1 MSAKGAVS
9 RYHTAKK
16 LSAAV
21 VRTRPVLRVFLNWI
35 AAAAMALMLAA
46 GPCAFASRNDVMEGN
61 PASPVRVVIYEDL
74 QCSDCAR
81 LRVLLDEKILPRYG
95 TRVAFVHRDF
105 PLGKHDWAFPAA
117 IAARWV
123 HEQSNELGIIVRR
136 EMLSEQDSINSHNLK
151 QWLVDFA
158 YRNHLD
164 PKAIVDSLSDP
175 RLGAL
180 VDQDRQSAVARG
192 VSRAPTV
199 FVGGQSLVE
208 TIIYDDLARALDAAL
223 AK

>member
-1 MSAKGAVS
+1 MK
-9 RYHTAKK
+9 
-16 LSAAV
+16 
-21 VRTRPVLRVFLNWI
+21 I
-35 AAAAMALMLAA
+35 AAGLVLMLVA
-46 GPCAFASRNDVMEGN
+46 GHFAFASRNDVMEGN
-61 PASPVRVVIYEDL
+61 PGSPVKVLIYEDL

-81 LRVLLDEKILPRYG
+81 LRVLMDEKILPKYG
-95 TRVAFVHRDF
+95 SKVAFVHRDF
-105 PLGKHDWAFPAA
+105 PLGKHDWAVPAA

-123 HEQSNELGIIVRR
+123 WEQSNELGIIVRR
-136 EMLSEQDSINSHNLK
+136 EMLSEQDSINTHNLK

-164 PKAIVDSLSDP
+164 PKGIVDSLSDR

-199 FVGGQSLVE
+199 FVGGQPFVE
-208 TIIYDDLARALDAAL
+208 TIIYDDLARALDEAL

>member
-1 MSAKGAVS
+1 MK
-9 RYHTAKK
+9 
-16 LSAAV
+16 
-21 VRTRPVLRVFLNWI
+21 I
-35 AAAAMALMLAA
+35 AAGLVLMLVA
-46 GPCAFASRNDVMEGN
+46 GHGAFASRNDVMEGN
-61 PASPVRVVIYEDL
+61 PASPVKVLIYEDL

-81 LRVLLDEKILPRYG
+81 FRVLMDEKILPKYG
-95 TRVAFVHRDF
+95 SKVAFIHRDF
-105 PLGKHDWAFPAA
+105 PLGKHDWAIPAA

-123 HEQSNELGIIVRR
+123 WEQSNELGIIVRR
-136 EMLSEQDSINSHNLK
+136 EMLSEHDSINTRNLK

-164 PKAIVDSLSDP
+164 PKGIVDCLSDP

-199 FVGGQSLVE
+199 FVGGQPFVE
-208 TIIYDDLARALDAAL
+208 TIIYDDLARALDVAL

>member
-1 MSAKGAVS
+1 MGLV
-9 RYHTAKK
+9 
-16 LSAAV
+16 
-21 VRTRPVLRVFLNWI
+21 
-35 AAAAMALMLAA
+35 LMLAA
-46 GPCAFASRNDVMEGN
+46 GHSAFANRNDVMEGN
-61 PASPVRVVIYEDL
+61 PASPVRVLIYEDL

-81 LRVLLDEKILPRYG
+81 FRVLLDEKILPRYG

-105 PLGKHDWAFPAA
+105 PLGKHDWAVPAA

-123 HEQSNELGIIVRR
+123 YEQSNELGIIVRR
-136 EMLSEQDSINSHNLK
+136 EILSEQDSINSRNLK

-164 PKAIVDSLSDP
+164 PKGIVDSLSDR
-175 RLGAL
+175 RLATL
-180 VDQDRQSAVARG
+180 VDQDRQSAVGRG

-199 FVGGQSLVE
+199 FVGGQPFVE
-208 TIIYDDLARALDAAL
+208 TIIYDDLARALDEAL

>member
-1 MSAKGAVS
+1 M
-9 RYHTAKK
+9 K
-16 LSAAV
+16 LAAGLV
-21 VRTRPVLRVFLNWI
+21 
-35 AAAAMALMLAA
+35 LMLAA
-46 GPCAFASRNDVMEGN
+46 GHYAFASRNDVMEGN
-61 PASPVRVVIYEDL
+61 PSSPVKVLIYEDL

-81 LRVLLDEKILPRYG
+81 FRILLDEKILPRYG
-95 TRVAFVHRDF
+95 TKVAFIHKDF
-105 PLGKHDWAFPAA
+105 PLGKHDWAVPAA

-123 HEQSNELGIIVRR
+123 WEQSNELGIIVRR
-136 EMLSEQDSINSHNLK
+136 EMLSEQDSINTRNLK

-164 PKAIVDSLSDP
+164 PKGIVDSLSDQ

-180 VDQDRQSAVARG
+180 VDQERQSAVARG

-199 FVGGQSLVE
+199 FVGGQPFVE
-208 TIIYDDLARALDAAL
+208 TIIYDDLARALDVAL

>member
-1 MSAKGAVS
+1 M
-9 RYHTAKK
+9 RI
-16 LSAAV
+16 
-21 VRTRPVLRVFLNWI
+21 P
-35 AAAAMALMLAA
+35 AA
-46 GPCAFASRNDVMEGN
+46 GLVLTLVASHCAFASRNDVMEGN
-61 PASPVRVVIYEDL
+61 PASSVKVLIYEDL

-81 LRVLLDEKILPRYG
+81 FRTLLDEKILPRYG
-95 TRVAFVHRDF
+95 TRVAFIHRDF
-105 PLGKHDWAFPAA
+105 PLGKHDWAVPAA

-123 HEQSNELGIIVRR
+123 WEQSNELGIIVRR
-136 EMLSEQDSINSHNLK
+136 EMLSEQDSINTRNLK

-164 PKAIVDSLSDP
+164 PKGIVDSLSNQ
-175 RLGAL
+175 RLATL

-199 FVGGQSLVE
+199 FVGGQPLVE
-208 TIIYDDLARALDAAL
+208 TIIYDDLARALDEAL